1 LTVDDS
7 GREAGLLLP
16 AFDSEA
22 AEKRKIMNEIFKNA
36 IVLLLSYIGYTI
48 ATIATTSAK
57 STVDVTT
64 RNDPV

>member
-1 LTVDDS
+1 LTVDGS
-7 GREAGLLLP
+7 GREAGLLP

-22 AEKRKIMNEIFKNA
+22 MEKRKIMNEIFKNA

-48 ATIATTSAK
+48 ATSAK

>member
-1 LTVDDS
+1 LTVDGS
-7 GREAGLLLP
+7 GREAGLLP
-16 AFDSEA
+16 ALDSEV

-36 IVLLLSYIGYTI
+36 IVLLLSYIGDTI
-48 ATIATTSAK
+48 TTIATTSAK

>member
-16 AFDSEA
+16 ALDSEA
-22 AEKRKIMNEIFKNA
+22 TEKRKIMNEIFKNA

-48 ATIATTSAK
+48 TTSAK